1 MSKAIVLAAGKG
13 TRLQT
18 EGITLPKVIDLSQI
32 YTQEEYTIPIQ
43 LDSELTNVSGVTQ
56 ATVTIKISGL
66 TTRTLEV
73 ETGSIEQINVPEGY
87 TADVVTQTFQVQIR
101 GEDADAVAAVIP
113 SQLRVVADLSGVT
126 ATGSQTVPA
135 QVYLDGSSDM
145 GVVGSYRVSV
155 SVRRG

>member
-1 MSKAIVLAAGKG
+1 M
-13 TRLQT
+13 
-18 EGITLPKVIDLSQI
+18 
-32 YTQEEYTIPIQ
+32 
-43 LDSELTNVSGVTQ
+43 
-56 ATVTIKISGL
+56 
-66 TTRTLEV
+66 
-73 ETGSIEQINVPEGY
+73 
-87 TADVVTQTFQVQIR
+87 VTQTFQVQIR

>member
-1 MSKAIVLAAGKG
+1 MGEAVEL
-13 TRLQT
+13 RPWT
-18 EGITLPKVIDLSQI
+18 ETVEDL
-32 YTQEEYTIPIQ
+32 T
-43 LDSELTNVSGVTQ
+43 ELCP
-56 ATVTIKISGL
+56 
-66 TTRTLEV
+66 EV
-73 ETGSIEQINVPEGY
+73 E
-87 TADVVTQTFQVQIR
+87 R
-101 GEDADAVAAVIP
+101 ADAVAAVIP